1 MDLSSQKVKLIV
13 GEGCSHRGGYSGLAL
28 DDTFGDGSQRPGQT
42 LVSFSPNFKHTSPSQ
57 SRGRKWDHVKP
68 RRRRTWDNVRSN
80 KTIGGRSAEVS
91 TFFFTSFLEE
101 MRPKEMYDELKG
113 FDDIDEIIIPLEK
126 YIGGR
131 RYGFVIVFNVQDER
145 LLAAKLDNIFVGNQ
159 KLLVNLQDSQGVKV
173 ER

>member
-1 MDLSSQKVKLIV
+1 
-13 GEGCSHRGGYSGLAL
+13 
-28 DDTFGDGSQRPGQT
+28 
-42 LVSFSPNFKHTSPSQ
+42 
-57 SRGRKWDHVKP
+57 
-68 RRRRTWDNVRSN
+68 
-80 KTIGGRSAEVS
+80 
-91 TFFFTSFLEE
+91 